1 MFITQAIGLTLTTS
15 VVESLMLYHLL
26 FSVAQVRMSP
36 EFLFFCG
43 AIYVAFVL
51 YNVAQDFLQHA
62 A

>member
-1 MFITQAIGLTLTTS
+1 
-15 VVESLMLYHLL
+15 
-26 FSVAQVRMSP
+26 MSP